1 MTGADGLIRR
11 AVLERLAV
19 ESQWIDVSALGVEV
33 ADGVVSLTGDVDDRA
48 DADGLA
54 WELIRLPGVS
64 GVEITGLR
72 CRLGPDPHP
81 TRHEGGWGAGGPR

>member
-1 MTGADGLIRR
+1 MTGTDGLIRG

-19 ESQWIDVSALGVEV
+19 ESQWIDVSGLGVEV
-33 ADGVVSLTGDVDDRA
+33 ADGVVSLRGELDDRA

-64 GVEITGLR
+64 DVEITGLR
-72 CRLGPDPHP
+72 FRFKPDPYP
-81 TRHEGGWGAGGPR
+81 TRQEGGWLDGGWR

>member
-1 MTGADGLIRR
+1 MTGTDGLIRG

-19 ESQWIDVSALGVEV
+19 ESQWVDVSEVRVEV
-33 ADGVVSLTGDVDDRA
+33 VDGIVTLKGELDDRA

-64 GVEITGLR
+64 DVEITGLR
-72 CRLGPDPHP
+72 FRLEPDPA
-81 TRHEGGWGAGGPR
+81 TRQAGAWRAGDRR